1 MFWHVNP
8 IKMVCWLWHSPNV
21 GRPRGCLREEMMS
34 HFTPAFA
41 AQFAPVRVRFGAGV
55 RRQVSEEIARLGCK
69 RALVLSTPPQADQA
83 MEMAQDIGDSAVG
96 VFTRATMHTPVS
108 VTEEAVAH
116 AQSVRADCLVAVG
129 GGSTTGLG
137 KAIALRTGLLQI
149 VVPTTYAGSE
159 ATNILGQTEN
169 GIKTTLTDARVQPEV
184 ILYDAELVRT
194 LPVAMTV
201 TSALNAMAHAAEGLY
216 ARDRNPVSTML
227 AIEGLEA
234 FAESLDA
241 VVANPADLEARGQT
255 LYGAWLCGTVLGQ
268 VGMAL
273 HHKLCHTLGGSFDLP
288 HAETHAVILPHAI
301 AFNARAAKA
310 ELEPVGR
317 IFGDPAPGKALHAF
331 AKRLGAP
338 LALKDLGLRQQDLG
352 KAAEIATSKPYWNPQ
367 KVTKEDIDTLLAAA
381 WEGAPP
387 AF

>member
-1 MFWHVNP
+1 
-8 IKMVCWLWHSPNV
+8 
-21 GRPRGCLREEMMS
+21 MS
-34 HFTPAFA
+34 HFTSSFA
-41 AQFAPVRVRFGAGV
+41 AQFAPVRVRFGIGI
-55 RRQVSEEIARLGCK
+55 RSQVSEEIARLGCK
-69 RALVLSTPPQADQA
+69 RALVLSTPPQADAA
-83 MEMAQDIGDSAVG
+83 MQMAQEIGDLAVG
-96 VFTRATMHTPVS
+96 VFTRATMHTPVAI
-108 VTEEAVAH
+108 TEEAVAH
-116 AQSVRADCLVAVG
+116 ALSVRADCLVAVG

-137 KAIALRTGLLQI
+137 KAIALRTDLPQI

-169 GIKTTLTDARVQPEV
+169 RVKTTLTDPRVQPEV
-184 ILYDAELVRT
+184 ILYDAELVKT
-194 LPVAMTV
+194 LPVGMTV

-216 ARDRNPVSTML
+216 ARDRNPVSTLL

-234 FAESLDA
+234 FAEALDR
-241 VVANPADLEARGQT
+241 VVANPADLEARGRT

-301 AFNARAAKA
+301 AFNARAAGR
-310 ELEPVGR
+310 ELEPVAR
-317 IFGDPAPGKALHAF
+317 IFGGGAPGTALYQF
-331 AKRLGAP
+331 ASRLGAP
-338 LALKDLGLRQQDLG
+338 LSLREIGLREEDLD

-367 KVTKEDIDTLLAAA
+367 PVTKQDIATLLAAA
-381 WEGAPP
+381 WRGDPP

>member
-1 MFWHVNP
+1 
-8 IKMVCWLWHSPNV
+8 
-21 GRPRGCLREEMMS
+21 MS
-34 HFTPAFA
+34 HFTSNFA
-41 AQFAPVRVRFGAGV
+41 AQFASVRVRFGAGI
-55 RRQVSEEIARLGCK
+55 RSQVSEEIARLGCK
-69 RALVLSTPPQADQA
+69 RALVLSTPRQADTA
-83 MEMAQDIGDSAVG
+83 MELAQEIGDLAVG
-96 VFTRATMHTPVS
+96 VFTRATMHTPTS

-116 AQSVRADCLVAVG
+116 AQSVRADCVVAIG

-137 KAIALRTGLLQI
+137 KAIALRTDLPQI

-169 GIKTTLTDARVQPEV
+169 GVKTTLTDARVQPEV

-194 LPVAMTV
+194 LPVGMTV

-216 ARDRNPVSTML
+216 ARDRNPVSTL
-227 AIEGLEA
+227 VAIEGLEA
-234 FAESLDA
+234 FAESLDK
-241 VVANPADLEARGQT
+241 VVANPADLEARGRT

-288 HAETHAVILPHAI
+288 HAETHAVILPHAL
-301 AFNARAAKA
+301 AFNARAAGK

-317 IFGDPAPGKALHAF
+317 IFGNTNPGRALYDF

-338 LALKDLGLRQQDLG
+338 LSLKEIGMPEEDLG
-352 KAAEIATSKPYWNPQ
+352 KAAELATSKPYWNPQ
-367 KVTKEDIDTLLAAA
+367 PVTKEDIVTLLEAAFR
-381 WEGAPP
+381 GDPP

>member
-1 MFWHVNP
+1 
-8 IKMVCWLWHSPNV
+8 
-21 GRPRGCLREEMMS
+21 MMS
-34 HFTPAFA
+34 HFTSSFA
-41 AQFAPVRVRFGAGV
+41 VQFAPVRVRFGAGI
-55 RRQVSEEIARLGCK
+55 RAHVSEEIARLGRK
-69 RALVLSTPPQADQA
+69 RALVLSTPPQADAA
-83 MEMAQDIGDSAVG
+83 MQMAQDIGDLAVG
-96 VFTRATMHTPVS
+96 VFTRAAMHTPVA

-116 AQSVRADCLVAVG
+116 VLSVRADCLVAIG

-137 KAIALRTGLLQI
+137 KAIALRTDLPQI

-169 GIKTTLTDARVQPEV
+169 GAKTTLTDARVQPEV
-184 ILYDAELVRT
+184 ILYDAELVKT
-194 LPVAMTV
+194 LPVGMTV
-201 TSALNAMAHAAEGLY
+201 TSALNAMAHAVEGLY
-216 ARDRNPVSTML
+216 ARDRNPLSTLL

-234 FAESLDA
+234 FAEALEK
-241 VVANPADLEARGQT
+241 VVASPADLEARGRT

-301 AFNARAAKA
+301 AFNARAASR
-310 ELEPVGR
+310 ELEPVVR
-317 IFGDPAPGKALHAF
+317 IFGGPEPGIALYDF
-331 AKRLGAP
+331 ARRVGAP
-338 LALKDLGLRQQDLG
+338 LALREFGLREEDLD

-367 KVTKEDIDTLLAAA
+367 KVTRQDIATLLAAA
-381 WEGAPP
+381 WRGDPP